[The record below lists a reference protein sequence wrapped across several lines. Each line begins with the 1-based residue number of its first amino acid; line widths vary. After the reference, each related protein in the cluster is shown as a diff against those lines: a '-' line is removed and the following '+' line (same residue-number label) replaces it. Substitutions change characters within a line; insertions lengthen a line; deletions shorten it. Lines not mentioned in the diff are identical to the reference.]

1 MGSSTTDLVVL
12 HRSFF
17 VQGAGVLDE
26 AEDASKDDL
35 EKDDTSHC
43 AEKFHLCFGAGLAKI
58 IYEEKQERCFSSE
71 MGQLIGAEQMAE
83 LSLGREVRREQKSL

>member
-1 MGSSTTDLVVL
+1 MVL

-26 AEDASKDDL
+26 AEDASKENL

-43 AEKFHLCFGAGLAKI
+43 AEKSFICALEPG
-58 IYEEKQERCFSSE
+58 
-71 MGQLIGAEQMAE
+71 
-83 LSLGREVRREQKSL
+83 